1 MTSVKAK
8 RSQADI
14 HAADAIDPNELID
27 DKEAATILR
36 QKPQTLAAWR
46 SDKKGPIYIKVGRCV
61 FYQRSAIAAFLAA
74 SVVVPGA
81 Q

>member
-1 MTSVKAK
+1 MTSEAK
-8 RSQADI
+8 RRQAEFPAPDT
-14 HAADAIDPNELID
+14 IDPKELVEND
-27 DKEAATILR
+27 EAATILR

-46 SDKKGPIYIKVGRCV
+46 SDKKGPAYVKIGRRV
-61 FYQRSAIAAFLAA
+61 LYQRSTLAAFLAA